1 MALFDALINDIAGRF
16 GLGATAT
23 GLVREVLSMVV
34 NSPGGIGG
42 FLDRLK
48 SAGLSSAVT
57 SWLGNANAAALT
69 TQQLDSAV
77 SSSVLSQV
85 AGRLGIAAPLAS
97 TAVGYVLPKVIGLLT
112 PGGKI
117 PTLPSRRASWG
128 HGGSKLPNQSLHP
141 TAAVLRFI
149 RVQRLT
155 SGRRG

>member
-57 SWLGNANAAALT
+57 SWLGNANAPAHDAT
-69 TQQLDSAV
+69 T
-77 SSSVLSQV
+77 
-85 AGRLGIAAPLAS
+85 R
-97 TAVGYVLPKVIGLLT
+97 
-112 PGGKI
+112 
-117 PTLPSRRASWG
+117 
-128 HGGSKLPNQSLHP
+128 
-141 TAAVLRFI
+141 
-149 RVQRLT
+149 
-155 SGRRG
+155 